1 MGTQAVLFEEVIR
14 NEYNDFFARPQ
25 LTGVLHSIRPSKQLL
40 FPCFSRL
47 PIKSPVNLIFPNS
60 ENLSIFECN

>member
-25 LTGVLHSIRPSKQLL
+25 LTGV
-40 FPCFSRL
+40 FTFY
-47 PIKSPVNLIFPNS
+47 
-60 ENLSIFECN
+60 